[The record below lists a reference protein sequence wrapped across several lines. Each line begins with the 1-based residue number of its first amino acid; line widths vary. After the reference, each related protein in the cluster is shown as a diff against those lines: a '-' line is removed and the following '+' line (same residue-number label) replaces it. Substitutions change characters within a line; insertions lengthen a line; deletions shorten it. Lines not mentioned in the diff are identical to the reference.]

1 MKYKRSVFKVNR
13 TNLFDSFLWSGHR
26 LYFCGLYYPPK
37 HKDDELDVINYIVD
51 LADNALDTHPDT
63 VFVSSSDVNKLD
75 LSKMQLLSGLNV
87 LVDFPTR
94 GIAVWTMCSR
104 IVKTFLEN
112 VTLLIC

>member
-13 TNLFDSFLWSGHR
+13 TNLFDSFLCSGHR
-26 LYFCGLYYPPK
+26 LLLCGLYYPPK